1 MLNVGKM
8 IQKVIFLIDSEYF
21 DKNLLG
27 LTLEKYTKCK
37 VFNFFSFEETLLY
50 KSLKPS
56 LILHDNNRIDSSFY
70 DEAVNFYDLS
80 NDRKVVKEKR
90 ASEAMLD
97 VASHVKDFIT
107 SR

>member
-1 MLNVGKM
+1 M

-27 LTLEKYTKCK
+27 LTLEKYTRCK

-50 KSLKPS
+50 KNLKPS
-56 LILHDNNRIDSSFY
+56 LILHDNNRVDSSYF

-80 NDRKVVKEKR
+80 SNRETVTSKKT
-90 ASEAMLD
+90 SEAMLD
-97 VASHVKDFIT
+97 VASQVKEFIK
-107 SR
+107 SK